1 MLYVDIGSSGGINPL
16 FIDSFKGSKFI
27 ACDPLDQ
34 KSLESLV
41 AIEDGGGSLEFLGE
55 TLIWDKNETVPFYI
69 CQKRDVSSIFTPNQK
84 FIDKFL
90 HPERFNVVEVL
101 DLPANTLDGLVED
114 QIDYLKIDVQGAS
127 FEALTGAKNQ
137 LTENSPML
145 EIELEF
151 EQVYENQKLIED
163 TLTML
168 RNFNYSILHM
178 ELHHWSKKPQYFQN
192 SDVGSTLVWAQVFF
206 GVPPH
211 ILKSKGVNLEIRK
224 KIAHTLKFYSYEDD
238 FDL

>member
-41 AIEDGGGSLEFLGE
+41 TIEDEGGSLEFLGD

-69 CQKRDVSSIFTPNQK
+69 CQKREVSSIFAPNQK
-84 FIDKFL
+84 FINEFL
-90 HPERFNVVEVL
+90 HPERFDVVDVL
-101 DLPANTLDGLVED
+101 DLPATTLDSLVKD
-114 QIDYLKIDVQGAS
+114 PIDYLKIDVQGAS
-127 FEALTGAKNQ
+127 FEVLTGARNQ
-137 LTENSPML
+137 LMSNSPML

-168 RNFNYSILHM
+168 RSYNYSILHM
-178 ELHHWSKKPQYFQN
+178 ELHHWSKKPKFFQN
-192 SDVGSTLVWAQVFF
+192 SDVGSALVWAQVFF
-206 GVPPH
+206 GVSPH
-211 ILKSKGVNLEIRK
+211 ILKSKGVNLDIRK

-238 FDL
+238 FNL